1 MRRYFKSHSQMDRRR
16 TFESFFVALVMQLGI
31 SAWSNAAV
39 SNLSPVGADAAV
51 LVNSTSARYLDF
63 QHYIQ
68 PYLDNFGV
76 PYTVVDIATNRSVTN
91 LAQFAVIIVGH
102 AQLDMAG
109 AYSTGPY
116 LSAISAAVSNGSGL
130 VNFDN
135 ALADTNGT
143 PRYQFVQDIFGFGYT
158 NSWAGTNLTL
168 PATEPPA
175 LSQMHFITAL
185 HQPGELIV
193 LSNSMNATGLKLQPE
208 TTALAVGGN
217 GSNPFI
223 AARKFGAGRAV
234 QWGSYDW
241 IAVAIK
247 GPVAGMDDLVW
258 RSIVW
263 AARKPFVMRGLPN
276 FVTMRVDDVG
286 GPYGWTES
294 ATNMGFKPWMGLFIS
309 DVTSA
314 VDIQTVHD
322 MVASGRVTTSI
333 HSYDCCNF
341 FYWNHYATNNYPDS
355 VMNSNLTWGAQWHQ
369 AHGIPISKI
378 VALHY
383 SEVGPNAFPGLKS
396 WGVEFVT
403 VKNDPGT
410 PINAPWLVSGPYR
423 YYENRLPGNSLHPV
437 HYADFLN
444 VPGHPELAGQ
454 FFNVVTEIRDD
465 ASCGE
470 WCPGNDVTNSI
481 GRGTRQLVRAFDSQV
496 LATLFTHEWYI
507 YPITGAD
514 SPAMTTSNN
523 WIAIDRSITNNLAP
537 YHPVYVTLDYGSQYV
552 RATHTSHP
560 ISSSYDPASGQ
571 VTINMT
577 GQTDMN
583 ITAQVYLGVD
593 NSISNVALVIPQ
605 FTGQT
610 NAAVTVTSVP
620 LGISAQ
626 PQNVTVPAGSTATV
640 GVAVTGNPPL
650 TFQWE
655 DNGTNIPNATNA
667 FFTIGAAQFADAGA
681 YSVLVSNATG
691 SVLSSNAML
700 TVTPVQPP
708 MLQGAVDQL
717 SSHKMFVISFTSNP
731 GQRYVVQYTDAP
743 ANGGW
748 SVLTNVTATATN
760 TVCHD
765 PIIGWPQRFY
775 RVLVAAVLP
784 ERVQLTGALQS
795 GQFILAFNATTGKS
809 YTVQY
814 QDGLGA
820 WTVLTNITAANTN
833 VLLTN
838 PIIGPQR
845 LFQVSTPAH

>member
-1 MRRYFKSHSQMDRRR
+1 
-16 TFESFFVALVMQLGI
+16 
-31 SAWSNAAV
+31 
-39 SNLSPVGADAAV
+39 
-51 LVNSTSARYLDF
+51 
-63 QHYIQ
+63 
-68 PYLDNFGV
+68 
-76 PYTVVDIATNRSVTN
+76 
-91 LAQFAVIIVGH
+91 
-102 AQLDMAG
+102 
-109 AYSTGPY
+109 
-116 LSAISAAVSNGSGL
+116 
-130 VNFDN
+130 
-135 ALADTNGT
+135 
-143 PRYQFVQDIFGFGYT
+143 
-158 NSWAGTNLTL
+158 
-168 PATEPPA
+168 
-175 LSQMHFITAL
+175 
-185 HQPGELIV
+185 
-193 LSNSMNATGLKLQPE
+193 
-208 TTALAVGGN
+208 
-217 GSNPFI
+217 
-223 AARKFGAGRAV
+223 
-234 QWGSYDW
+234 
-241 IAVAIK
+241 
-247 GPVAGMDDLVW
+247 
-258 RSIVW
+258 
-263 AARKPFVMRGLPN
+263 
-276 FVTMRVDDVG
+276 
-286 GPYGWTES
+286 
-294 ATNMGFKPWMGLFIS
+294 
-309 DVTSA
+309 
-314 VDIQTVHD
+314 
-322 MVASGRVTTSI
+322 
-333 HSYDCCNF
+333 
-341 FYWNHYATNNYPDS
+341 
-355 VMNSNLTWGAQWHQ
+355 
-369 AHGIPISKI
+369 
-378 VALHY
+378 
-383 SEVGPNAFPGLKS
+383 
-396 WGVEFVT
+396 
-403 VKNDPGT
+403 
-410 PINAPWLVSGPYR
+410 
-423 YYENRLPGNSLHPV
+423 
-437 HYADFLN
+437 
-444 VPGHPELAGQ
+444 
-454 FFNVVTEIRDD
+454 
-465 ASCGE
+465 
-470 WCPGNDVTNSI
+470 
-481 GRGTRQLVRAFDSQV
+481 
-496 LATLFTHEWYI
+496 THEWYI

-523 WIAIDRSITNNLAP
+523 WIAILQGITNNLAP

-552 RATHTSHP
+552 RATHTSQP
-560 ISSSYDPASGQ
+560 VSGSYNPASGQ
-571 VTINMT
+571 VTVKMT
-577 GQTDMN
+577 GHTDMN
-583 ITAQVYLGVD
+583 ITAQVYLGAD